1 MFASLNCSL
10 LSEFI
15 TSLSLH
21 GQFFHDLILPK
32 RDVRGV
38 WAMKLR
44 SRYRFVLV
52 ILLSF
57 GLLAAVAP
65 LWMKRWVEAI
75 TENPSLDTIHAVSQ
89 GLGFL
94 PTPHIPVT
102 LVRID
107 DESFGH
113 WHRPFPFSKA
123 IIAGLVRAARDAKPA
138 AILVDLDISAA
149 TTQDDAKLLTELLS
163 NWQSGDPPLLFPR
176 ELAPNGSAFPTVF
189 DQYFVPGKPLYW
201 VSVLF
206 EERDGA
212 KIRNG
217 NLWEVPTGTCHALLS
232 PQLFSY
238 AHEKGGITMVE
249 YAQDY
254 LARGAPGCLGR
265 AAVAPDDAPDWL
277 KTADKS
283 APIQFSFPKSEM
295 AMSRMT
301 IRGSSDPALIQ
312 LSAYQF
318 AQRPVASSALANR
331 FVIIGNSY
339 AANGDSHDTPI
350 GEMEGM
356 RVIANAVA
364 NANNALEAKSWRI
377 VAGVTVYS
385 MLLGGIVAF
394 LTAALKALVSGPLA
408 LLVGIVIYTVCN
420 VHLGSTAA
428 QSVVRN
434 AIVIWVLVTALQS
447 LESICR
453 GIIVERRSW
462 RSFLNG

>member
-1 MFASLNCSL
+1 M
-10 LSEFI
+10 
-15 TSLSLH
+15 T
-21 GQFFHDLILPK
+21 
-32 RDVRGV
+32 
-38 WAMKLR
+38 LR
-44 SRYRFVLV
+44 SRYRFVFA

-57 GLLAAVAP
+57 GFLAAVAP
-65 LWMKRWVEAI
+65 RQMTRWVDAI

-94 PTPHIPVT
+94 PTPHKRVT
-102 LVRID
+102 MVRID
-107 DESFGH
+107 DQSFVD
-113 WHRPFPFSKA
+113 WKRPFPINKS
-123 IIAGLVRAARDAKPA
+123 IIAGLVRASRYAKPT
-138 AILVDLDISAA
+138 AIFVDLDISAA
-149 TTQDDAKLLTELLS
+149 TSASDNKSLKKLLHE
-163 NWQSGDPPLLFPR
+163 WGPDDPPLLFPR
-176 ELAPNGSAFPTVF
+176 ELALNGSALPTDF
-189 DQYFVPGKPLYW
+189 DQYFVIGKPLYW

-212 KIRNG
+212 KIRNA

-238 AHEKGGITMVE
+238 ALEKGGITMVE

-254 LARGAPGCLGR
+254 LARQAPGCVER
-265 AAVAPDDAPDWL
+265 AGVALDDLPDWL
-277 KTADKS
+277 KTVDKS
-283 APIQFSFPKSEM
+283 APIQFSFPKSEL

-301 IRGSSDPALIQ
+301 IQGSSDPALIQ

-318 AQRPVASSALANR
+318 AQRPVAASALANR

-339 AANGDSHDTPI
+339 AASGDFHDTPI

-364 NANNALEAKSWRI
+364 HSNNAPEAKSWPM
-377 VAGVTVYS
+377 VASITVYS
-385 MLLGGIVAF
+385 MLLGGIVVF
-394 LTAALKALVSGPLA
+394 LTSGLKALVSGPLA

-420 VHLGSTAA
+420 VHLGSAAA

-462 RSFLNG
+462 RSFLND